1 MRERSVKPARVKKL
15 YGSARRSEA
24 PPFAVSLHAAARFHI
39 APLHAPGLLNRP
51 RIRITGAG
59 HPMIDILLLGLGL
72 GFFGLMA
79 AYLSACE
86 RI

>member
-1 MRERSVKPARVKKL
+1 M
-15 YGSARRSEA
+15 
-24 PPFAVSLHAAARFHI
+24 
-39 APLHAPGLLNRP
+39 NRP